1 MLIASGGFSWF
12 HLFVP
17 GLDGNADMLA
27 IASSWFVAGVLCIAA
42 FLARMGLESARDRS
56 GIDRYIPGEDLNAL
70 NIAEVFVSGLQGMM
84 EDIMEKVD
92 AKYFFPFIGS
102 LFVYI
107 FSCNIMAIFPGFQP
121 PTDNI
126 NTNFGM
132 ACLVFAVFNTVG
144 LKRDAVGY
152 LKHLTGPVLFLAPL
166 MIVIEVV
173 SLFLRPITL
182 SLRLTANI
190 FADHLVF
197 GIMSDLV
204 SLAVPSI
211 FLAMAIFVSV
221 MQALVFSLLTTVYLS
236 LAIPHHEHEHE
247 GGHGHDNHH

>member
-17 GLDGNADMLA
+17 GLDGNADNLA
-27 IASSWFVAGVLCIAA
+27 IASAWFVAGVLCLIAFA
-42 FLARMGLESARDRS
+42 ARLGLESARERN
-56 GIDRYIPGEDLNAL
+56 GLDRYVPDEGFTLLNA
-70 NIAEVFVSGLQGMM
+70 AEVFVSGLQGMM
-84 EDIMEKVD
+84 ADIMEKVD

-102 LFVYI
+102 LFAYI
-107 FSCNIMAIFPGFQP
+107 FTCNIMAIFPGFQP

-132 ACLVFAVFNTVG
+132 AVLVFAVFNTVG

-166 MIVIEVV
+166 MIVIEIV

-204 SLAVPSI
+204 SLIVPSI
-211 FLAMAIFVSV
+211 FLGMAIFVSV

-236 LAIPHHEHEHE
+236 LAIPHHDE
-247 GGHGHDNHH
+247 GGHGHDDHH